1 MSDEKEERYKQ
12 DMREMGISEYKVIPI
27 PNEEEDKYEYKVVPP
42 SDRQGLTRKKA
53 DMWKAKLN
61 AIEKMVTGVVL
72 AVLGVYL
79 LWILLG

>member
-1 MSDEKEERYKQ
+1 VLRVSA
-12 DMREMGISEYKVIPI
+12 
-27 PNEEEDKYEYKVVPP
+27 EEEDKYEYKVIPP

-61 AIEKMVTGVVL
+61 AIEKMVTGIVL
-72 AVLGVYL
+72 AVLGIYL